1 MIKTRLVGL
10 LSHAKKYIVYTIFWQ
25 WISLLA
31 QVLAVFSIANLLEH
45 VVADDVTI
53 SVIEQTILILALVV
67 IVRFM
72 CERLTA
78 RSSYLA
84 CVDLSGFCVKRFM
97 KKC

>member
-72 CERLTA
+72 CERIKN
-78 RSSYLA
+78 S
-84 CVDLSGFCVKRFM
+84 VSGAIRL
-97 KKC
+97 